1 MIEDTFQ
8 IFTVLSVEP
17 TNRCKSFAGL
27 FFFIFFA
34 KGVAHVRLFFSIDS
48 LSEKQTERIAGLM
61 NKTVVV

>member
-8 IFTVLSVEP
+8 ICTVLSVGP
-17 TNRCKSFAGL
+17 TNCCKFFAGL
-27 FFFIFFA
+27 FFFYFFEI
-34 KGVAHVRLFFSIDS
+34 GVAHVQLFFSIDS